1 MIKFLSAIL
10 TIALGIT
17 PLSSSLVTTIT
28 QPPESG
34 GEAIKTGMEEELSD
48 VGLSESS
55 SETRSLKV
63 LSNIQTNSET
73 NEETESTETPKKDCG
88 EGKFLNPKTNR
99 CKNLQEVKET
109 STGKTVTTYDPE
121 TGEGTTVKICNE
133 GYELN
138 ESTNRCSKIKTET
151 TTTDS
156 GSTAKDSSSSNSS
169 KSSTETKTCPEGKF
183 LNPKTNR
190 CKNLQTISESTTG
203 KTITTYDPKT
213 GEAATE
219 KICNEGYEL
228 DADSNRCKKVKKNNG
243 EDYALSVPELG
254 GEPNFVA
261 IGSVIAIA
269 TIGIGFVIFEFRHE
283 IAKFLKRLKLRR
295 KPKNMV

>member
-138 ESTNRCSKIKTET
+138 ESTNRCNKIKTET
-151 TTTDS
+151 TTDS
-156 GSTAKDSSSSNSS
+156 NSTAKDSSSSNSS